1 MPIREVIFLT
11 TLTWLSLGAVNFNAE
26 LSPVIHTTMVIGLAF
41 EVAIFACWGCY
52 LVCLHLGKREN
63 RFQLLGM
70 GTLLSVFTCLALGLV
85 STRNGAGPHG
95 AILPISVSLGMLAT
109 YGTWFFRR
117 HRDLTTQGPQN

>member
-1 MPIREVIFLT
+1 
-11 TLTWLSLGAVNFNAE
+11 
-26 LSPVIHTTMVIGLAF
+26 F